1 MHLLE
6 RRERR
11 RVREDGV
18 KMIEVLVQP
27 TENVQDEDVVRDV
40 NAEVDEGVGEALRLQ
55 AVVVHVRLP

>member
-1 MHLLE
+1 
-6 RRERR
+6 
-11 RVREDGV
+11 
-18 KMIEVLVQP
+18 MIEVLVQP